1 MACHIIRGSLIE
13 YRQIRAR
20 VNIARS
26 QLELILNKVNVA
38 GLKREKTGVTRLNI
52 SLVGSV
58 VRVLLTN
65 HNAQSS
71 KTKIVPDRFRHSVE
85 KLFHESV
92 ISAKLAFRKFF
103 LTCFVVSW

>member
-26 QLELILNKVNVA
+26 QLE
-38 GLKREKTGVTRLNI
+38 LKREKTGVTRLNI

-92 ISAKLAFRKFF
+92 ISAKLVFRKFF